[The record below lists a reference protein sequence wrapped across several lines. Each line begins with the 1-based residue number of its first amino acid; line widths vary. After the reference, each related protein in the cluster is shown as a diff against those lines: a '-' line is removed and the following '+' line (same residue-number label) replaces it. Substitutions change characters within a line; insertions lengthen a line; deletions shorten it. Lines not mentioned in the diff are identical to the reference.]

1 MVPALWCVIHDPGC
15 SIPGIPCAEHGPRAT
30 AHGPRGVSAELT
42 DCSIDGGLEI
52 GVKGPDPVNGSV
64 CADVFKNGNFWN
76 ANVVGVQ
83 ALVGR

>member
-1 MVPALWCVIHDPGC
+1 VMYALGNEVIQDDVY
-15 SIPGIPCAEHGPRAT
+15 
-30 AHGPRGVSAELT
+30 AHMWGNIAASKGNENGGELRDIVAKQMT
-42 DCSIDGGLEI
+42 PSQLE
-52 GVKGPDPVNGSV
+52 KAQDPVNGSV

>member
-1 MVPALWCVIHDPGC
+1 MVRDPGC
-15 SIPGIPCAEHGPRAT
+15 TVTGIVCAEHCPRAT

-42 DCSIDGGLEI
+42 DCSIDGRLEI
-52 GVKGPDPVNGSV
+52 DVKGPDPVNGSV

-83 ALVGR
+83 ALVSR